1 MLGDELMIARGR
13 SSRNEGRPPS
23 TEQSRFADL
32 DAEKRRVPVTSRRHV
47 QDETADG
54 ETPPAGDATGGR
66 DRPTGNANNPTAS
79 GNARTA
85 DHAAPADRA
94 APAAS
99 ATPADNAGAANNP
112 TASRN
117 ARTAANADN
126 PTGSDTAGVARN
138 APNNPGAANAAA
150 RCGTD
155 RAADSTPPAGAA
167 ASVGDVEQHQHRS
180 GVDGVDV
187 APVPRAILR
196 DALTSGGLV
205 VAPGCYDVLGARVLE
220 AAGLEAAYLTPF
232 GFQAADAPSPHAP
245 HDPWERYL
253 DLARELVDAS
263 GLAIIVDGQTGLEG
277 NRSAQER
284 AADAFSAGAA
294 GFVIEDRQAFGKD
307 RPLRTMAEVGREIAD
322 VRHEVGRETTV
333 IVRTD
338 AVRESVDD
346 ARARCESYLDAGAD
360 LVFPLMTRYLSYP
373 DTPADRERRMS
384 AYQFLTERVPPKSL
398 VVHSPTGRH
407 LPVDEARRLGFGLY
421 LMSQLL
427 IASAV
432 TGMTHELAAALTDEP
447 GPLPLLTPVDLATLT
462 RVDQWLENRW

>member
-1 MLGDELMIARGR
+1 MIAGGR
-13 SSRNEGRPPS
+13 SSHDERRPPE
-23 TEQSRFADL
+23 TATHEQPRLADGDRADSNATAGNAPGSNPESRQ
-32 DAEKRRVPVTSRRHV
+32 ERRVPVTSRRHV
-47 QDETADG
+47 QNKVAGG
-54 ETPPAGDATGGR
+54 ETPTAGDRQKHDQEGR
-66 DRPTGNANNPTAS
+66 RPQKQ
-79 GNARTA
+79 
-85 DHAAPADRA
+85 DHAERGPQEYGLA
-94 APAAS
+94 
-99 ATPADNAGAANNP
+99 
-112 TASRN
+112 
-117 ARTAANADN
+117 
-126 PTGSDTAGVARN
+126 
-138 APNNPGAANAAA
+138 
-150 RCGTD
+150 
-155 RAADSTPPAGAA
+155 
-167 ASVGDVEQHQHRS
+167 EHQHRS

-187 APVPRAILR
+187 APVPRAMLR
-196 DALTSGGLV
+196 DALISGDLV
-205 VAPGCYDVLGARVLE
+205 IAPGCYDVLGARVLE

-277 NRSAQER
+277 ERSATER

-294 GFVIEDRQAFGKD
+294 GFVIEDRQGFGKD
-307 RPLRTMAEVGREIAD
+307 RPLRTMVEVGREIAA

-360 LVFPLMTRYLSYP
+360 LVLPLMTRYLNYP

-384 AYQFLTERVPPKSL
+384 AYHFLTERVPARRI

-432 TGMTHELAAALTDEP
+432 TGMTHELAAALADEP
-447 GPLPLLTPVDLATLT
+447 GPMPLLTPVDLATLT
-462 RVDQWLENRW
+462 RVDRWLENRW

>member
-1 MLGDELMIARGR
+1 MIAGGR
-13 SSRNEGRPPS
+13 RSRNEGRPPD
-23 TEQSRFADL
+23 TATHGDVTDDQPRFADD
-32 DAEKRRVPVTSRRHV
+32 DAQDRRVPVTSRRHV
-47 QDETADG
+47 QDGVADG
-54 ETPPAGDATGGR
+54 KTPTAGAQERHASQERHETGGGQERHATPIPGGEKRHASQGRHETPTDGSQGRRTTPTQGDQET
-66 DRPTGNANNPTAS
+66 
-79 GNARTA
+79 
-85 DHAAPADRA
+85 HA
-94 APAAS
+94 
-99 ATPADNAGAANNP
+99 
-112 TASRN
+112 
-117 ARTAANADN
+117 
-126 PTGSDTAGVARN
+126 
-138 APNNPGAANAAA
+138 
-150 RCGTD
+150 
-155 RAADSTPPAGAA
+155 
-167 ASVGDVEQHQHRS
+167 EHQHRS

-187 APVPRAILR
+187 APVPRAMLR
-196 DALTSGGLV
+196 DALTSDGLV

-245 HDPWERYL
+245 QDPWERYL
-253 DLARELVDAS
+253 DLARELVDAA

-277 NRSAQER
+277 NRGAPER

-294 GFVIEDRQAFGKD
+294 GFVIEDRQGFGKD
-307 RPLRTMAEVGREIAD
+307 RPLRTMVEVGREIAA

-360 LVFPLMTRYLSYP
+360 LVFPLMTRYLNYP

-384 AYQFLTERVPPKSL
+384 AYQFLTERVPPKRL

-432 TGMTHELAAALTDEP
+432 TGMTHELAAALADEP
-447 GPLPLLTPVDLATLT
+447 GPMPLLTPVDLATLT
-462 RVDQWLENRW
+462 RVDRWLENRW